1 MPIVVS
7 NKQKI
12 YYELAGE
19 KGPWMILH
27 GPHIIPM
34 SAWKDVGYVKKLER
48 DFRLVL
54 VEPIGQGLSDSPT
67 DSSHYTITSRIRHI
81 LDILRELQAD
91 YAFFFGMGLGAQ
103 VGFLMAK
110 EFPRRIRALISLDS
124 QPYHELEEIKLL
136 KEKVDLLNIGKIKEY
151 LEKWHS
157 RDNLSEHQKKMIAQ
171 GNANAYALSLEASLN
186 WEGLGDDLKSIG
198 TAILLFTTKSENR
211 FLSVR
216 DAGKRLRNGRYII
229 LPEVLKSCGLWNP
242 ELIVEA
248 LLEFTRRDRSN

>member
-12 YYELAGE
+12 YYELAGD

-27 GPHIIPM
+27 GPHLIPM
-34 SAWKDVGYVKKLER
+34 NAWKDVGYVKYLEK

-54 VEPIGQGLSDSPT
+54 VEPIGQGLSDAPL
-67 DSSHYTITSRIRHI
+67 DSSHYTISSRIRHI

-91 YAFFFGMGLGAQ
+91 YSFFFGIGLGAQ
-103 VGFLMAK
+103 VGFLMSK
-110 EFPRRIRALISLDS
+110 EFPRRIRALISLDA
-124 QPYHELEEIKLL
+124 QPYQELDEIKQL
-136 KEKVDLLNIGKIKEY
+136 KEKIDLLNLGKIKEY
-151 LEKWHS
+151 IDKWHS
-157 RDNLSEHQKKMIAQ
+157 KDNLTEDQKKIITQ
-171 GNANAYALSLEASLN
+171 GNSKAYALSIETSIN

-198 TAILLFTTKSENR
+198 TAILLFTSKSEDR

-229 LPEVLKSCGLWNP
+229 LPEVKRSSGLLDP
-242 ELIVEA
+242 ELILED
-248 LLEFTRRDRSN
+248 LLEFTRRDKTS